1 MSQVTESF
9 KREVILAVFARLG
22 DDNLTM
28 LKQNLRAAYKIDL
41 ERDNTYTLEELQI
54 ALQRILGANGAGLI
68 IREIHNEMRHLS
80 AE

>member
-9 KREVILAVFARLG
+9 KREAILAVFARLG
-22 DDNLTM
+22 DDNLGM